1 MSLKILRTAYVISDM
16 ERSLRFYRDL
26 LGMSIV
32 RDRVR
37 SGPSY
42 EGFLDVPGLEI
53 RVVLLQDKPDGTLI
67 ELVQYLKPI
76 SARATMKHWDVGAA
90 NTCFVVDDL
99 RGLFARLK
107 DAGLNCP
114 KEPVDFVQEGKTVG
128 RIVMVRDP
136 DDIPVVLFQP
146 A

>member
-1 MSLKILRTAYVISDM
+1 MAIKILRTAYVVTDM
-16 ERSLRFYRDL
+16 ERSLKFYRDL
-26 LGMSIV
+26 LGLQIM
-32 RDRVR
+32 RDRIR

-42 EGFLDVPGLEI
+42 EGFLEVPGLEI
-53 RVVLLQDKPDGTLI
+53 RVVLLHDKPDGSLI
-67 ELVQYLKPI
+67 ELVQYLKPT
-76 SARATMKHWDVGAA
+76 SSRVQQKHWDIGAA

-99 RGLFARLK
+99 
-107 DAGLNCP
+107 AGLLSRLREAGMKCP
-114 KEPVDFVQEGKTVG
+114 ADSTDFVQEGKSVG